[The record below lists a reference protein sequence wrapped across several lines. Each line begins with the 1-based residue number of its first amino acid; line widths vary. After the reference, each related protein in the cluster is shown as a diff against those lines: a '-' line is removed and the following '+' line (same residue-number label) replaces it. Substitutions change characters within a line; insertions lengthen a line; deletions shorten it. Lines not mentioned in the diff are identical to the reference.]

1 MLRAAVLGALIC
13 VVVLL
18 GFLIF
23 GGDGGHKYK
32 LEFQTAGQIV
42 PGNQVLV
49 GGHPVGSIDSVE
61 LNERNLA
68 EMEVTLDQPI
78 HEGTTAII
86 RKSSLSSV
94 HNHYVSLNPGAD
106 NLPLIPEGSTLGG
119 DRTTTAVE
127 LGQIFDIFDEKT
139 RKGWSNWIQ
148 GTAAIY
154 AGDAAEGANK
164 TFKYSGPAFSS
175 TQRLMAELSDQDAGL
190 GQFVK
195 NTSGLVTTL
204 ASESDSLTELVSNA
218 NTALGAIASENES
231 LSLALQELPPTLRQ
245 GNTTLVNLRAAIDD
259 LEPLIAA
266 SGRGADAGLA
276 KFLKDELRPVL
287 VRAKPV
293 FSDLATANSRP
304 GPNNDLSDLLTT
316 LKPLNRVAEP
326 AVDALVG
333 ALDAS
338 QEDISELRAYS
349 PDVLNALA
357 KLGAITA
364 PYDANGHFARSR
376 PTASPLYQING
387 GAIEPRTDSVY
398 GGLDFLGSSTR
409 CPGGSTQPIAGSNPF
424 LDEGNLVGKC
434 DPGAVPP
441 P

>member
-1 MLRAAVLGALIC
+1 MVFGALVC
-13 VVVLL
+13 AVVLL

-23 GGDGGHKYK
+23 GGGGGHKYK
-32 LEFQTAGQIV
+32 LEFQTAGLIV

-49 GGHPVGSIDSVE
+49 GGHPIGSIDSVE
-61 LNERNLA
+61 LNDRNLA
-68 EMEVTLDQPI
+68 EMEVTLDREI

-94 HNHYVSLNPGAD
+94 HNHYVSLNPGPN

-119 DRTTTAVE
+119 EKTTTAVE

-139 RKGWSNWIQ
+139 RKGWSNWIR

-154 AGDAAEGANK
+154 AGKGAEGANK
-164 TFKYSGPAFSS
+164 TFKYGSASFSS
-175 TQRLMAELSDQDAGL
+175 TERLMAELSDQDTHL
-190 GQFVK
+190 GEFVK

-204 ASESDSLTELVSNA
+204 AGQSDSLTELVSNA

-231 LSLALQELPPTLRQ
+231 LSLALRELPPTLRQ
-245 GNTTLVNLRAAIDD
+245 GNTTLVNLRFALDD
-259 LEPLIAA
+259 LRPFVAA

-276 KFLKDELRPVL
+276 SFLRDDLRPVL

-293 FSDLATANSRP
+293 FADLATAASKP
-304 GPNNDLSDLLTT
+304 GPNNDLNDFLTS
-316 LKPLNRVAEP
+316 LKPLHRVAKP
-326 AVDALVG
+326 SVNAVVN

-338 QEDISELRAYS
+338 QDETSQLRAYA
-349 PDVLNALA
+349 PDILNAFA
-357 KLGAITA
+357 KLGAISGQ
-364 PYDANGHFARSR
+364 YDANGHYVRARQV
-376 PTASPLYQING
+376 ASPLYQFSG
-387 GAIEPRTDSVY
+387 GAIEPNTGTVY
-398 GGLDFLGSSTR
+398 GGLDFLTAPTR

-424 LDEGNLVGKC
+424 LDGGNLTGRC
-434 DPGAVPP
+434 DPGQVPP